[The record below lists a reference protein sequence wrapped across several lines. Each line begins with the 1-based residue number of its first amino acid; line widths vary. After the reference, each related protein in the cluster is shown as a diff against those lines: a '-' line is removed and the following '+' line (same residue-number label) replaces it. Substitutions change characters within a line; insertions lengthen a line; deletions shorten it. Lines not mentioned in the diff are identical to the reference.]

1 MITTIRQKLIAYAE
15 WYIGQKEKKGNS
27 GFEDEGFQK
36 ELTNAGWYIG
46 AAWCAFFVKVVVKKL
61 FTGDLLKAVNAQ
73 FNGSAK
79 QTFDNV
85 KRAGTFETGDVPED
99 GCICVCLLGHGPSGH
114 MYIVKNAGIEAN
126 TATTIEG
133 NTNAAGSREGDR
145 VARKLRTNK
154 RAFQPSGLNVYGYI
168 YLREKQ

>member
-1 MITTIRQKLIAYAE
+1 MTIQDKLIAYSA

-27 GFEDEGFQK
+27 GFESEAFEK
-36 ELTNAGWYIG
+36 ELKNAGWYKG
-46 AAWCAFFVKVVVKKL
+46 AAWCAFFVKLVVLKL
-61 FTGDLLKAVNAQ
+61 FTGELLKAVRSQ

-85 KRAGTFETGDVPED
+85 KKAGIFETGTEPED
-99 GCICVCLLGHGPSGH
+99 GCICVCLLGYGPSGH
-114 MYIVKNAGIEAN
+114 MYIVEKAGVKEN

-133 NTNAAGSREGDR
+133 NTNASGSREGDR

-154 RAFQPSGLNVYGYI
+154 RAFKSDGLNVYGYI
-168 YLREKQ
+168 YLREKK